1 MTPAMD
7 GTTDASASPSD
18 EDGDASGPLAAYR
31 ARVAEGVLAAD
42 PAQLAVATRLD
53 GLSEAL
59 AGYEPM
65 PISGRGS
72 LFGRLGFRRVR
83 KDGPARPRG
92 VYIVGEVGRGK
103 SMLMDLFYDFAPIA
117 AKRRIHFHRFMQ
129 DAHARIHVMRR
140 GDPGITDP
148 IPPLA
153 DAVAADATLLCFDE
167 FQVNDITDALI
178 LGRLFEALFARGVV
192 VVATANVRPERLFQD
207 RPGADAF
214 KPFIAIL
221 QRELDTLELAS
232 PRDYRRRRR
241 IEGTTWFTPADARAD
256 AALDHAFATLT
267 EGERPH
273 RAHLT
278 VAGRSVPV
286 PLAASGVARFDFD
299 ALCATALGAGDYLAV
314 ASAYHTVVIDR
325 IPRLGPENFDLAR
338 RFIVLVDALY
348 EARVKL
354 VASAEAGADAIYE
367 RGENSF
373 LFERTAS
380 RLAEMQSREYRALP
394 HLA

>member
-1 MTPAMD
+1 MD
-7 GTTDASASPSD
+7 GTTNAGASLGD
-18 EDGDASGPLAAYR
+18 DDGAATGPLAVYH
-31 ARVAEGVLAAD
+31 ARVAEGVLTAD
-42 PAQLAVATRLD
+42 PAQEAAAGRLD
-53 GLSEAL
+53 ALSRLL
-59 AGYEPM
+59 AGYEPT
-65 PISGRGS
+65 PLSDRRP
-72 LFGRLGFRRVR
+72 LFGRLGFRRIR
-83 KDGPARPRG
+83 REGPARPRG

-103 SMLMDLFYDFAPIA
+103 SMLMDLFYESAPVA

-129 DAHARIHVMRR
+129 DAHARIHAAKRA
-140 GDPGITDP
+140 DPDIADP

-153 DAVAADATLLCFDE
+153 DAVASDATLLCFDE

-178 LGRLFEALFARGVV
+178 LGRLFTALFARGVV
-192 VVATANVRPERLFQD
+192 VVATSNVRPERLFQD

-221 QRELDTLELAS
+221 RRELDTLELVS
-232 PRDYRRRRR
+232 PRDYRRRRQ

-256 AALDHAFATLT
+256 AALDDAFAALT

-273 RAHLT
+273 PASLT
-278 VAGRSVPV
+278 VAGRAVPV
-286 PLAASGVARFDFD
+286 PLAAGGVARFDFD
-299 ALCATALGAGDYLAV
+299 ALCARALGAGDFLAV
-314 ASAYHTVVIDR
+314 AHAYHTVVLDR

-354 VASAEAGADAIYE
+354 VASAEALPDQIYE

-380 RLAEMQSREYRALP
+380 RLAEMQSREYRALGHAP
-394 HLA
+394 